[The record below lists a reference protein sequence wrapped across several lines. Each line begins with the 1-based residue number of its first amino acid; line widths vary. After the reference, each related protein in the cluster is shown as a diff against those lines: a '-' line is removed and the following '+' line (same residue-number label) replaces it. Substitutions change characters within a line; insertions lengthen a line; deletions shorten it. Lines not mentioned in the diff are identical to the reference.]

1 MSDTQKRDE
10 MLDCHSSVG
19 RDHPYHEAM
28 AEEME
33 RLRNQLYL
41 ANESAR
47 SSSAE
52 AARLGRIIAAL
63 REPSLALEAAGH
75 QAYVLKIG
83 QIYADEGHVAR
94 HHQTL
99 AINSAIR
106 AAVAA
111 AEKEVGRE

>member
-52 AARLGRIIAAL
+52 AARLGRILAAL
-63 REPSLALEAAGH
+63 REPSDAMRNKVCG
-75 QAYVLKIG
+75 AYFSSWDSRDIWTV
-83 QIYADEGHVAR
+83 V
-94 HHQTL
+94 
-99 AINSAIR
+99 IR

-111 AEKEVGRE
+111 AEREVS